1 MWVRGRLGR
10 IVGLLLLAFLVLPAS
25 LGLVSAAPVEPAG
38 NAATGRYQFH
48 QGNAGCGRVAL
59 IFNMGSGYDPATSIL
74 NTLSDYGVRAT
85 MFPMGWF
92 AESRPDIVQWM
103 SSSGHVIGSHG
114 YLGPELTYRSDWD
127 VANDIAASSGAIAN
141 AIGYWPAPWFTPFAG
156 AADDRV
162 RALAAEQGYTT
173 VSWGVSANDWSFDA
187 TASSVYSN
195 VMDNVYD
202 GAIVELHFD
211 SPTTTYSTAEA
222 LPWIIEDLTARGY
235 SLVTV
240 PEMAQG
246 C

>member
-1 MWVRGRLGR
+1 MVVRGGFARF
-10 IVGLLLLAFLVLPAS
+10 VGLVLLVFLVLPTS
-25 LGLVSAAPVEPAG
+25 LGLVSAAPIEPVSIAP
-38 NAATGRYQFH
+38 TGQFQFH
-48 QGNAGCGRVAL
+48 QGEAGCGRVAL
-59 IFNMGSGYDPATSIL
+59 IFNMGSGYEPATSIL
-74 NTLSDYGVRAT
+74 NTLANYGVRAT

-92 AESRPDIVQWM
+92 AEARPDILQWM
-103 SSSGHVIGSHG
+103 SANGHVIGSHG
-114 YLGPELTYRSDWD
+114 YLGPELTLRTDWD
-127 VANDIAASSGAIAN
+127 VSNDIATSSSAIAN

-156 AADDRV
+156 AADARV

-173 VSWGVSANDWSFDA
+173 VSWGVSSNDWSFDA

-222 LPWIIEDLTARGY
+222 LPWIIEDLSARGY

-240 PEMAQG
+240 PELAQA

>member
-1 MWVRGRLGR
+1 MRERARFGR
-10 IVGLLLLAFLVLPAS
+10 VAGLFLLAVLILPAS
-25 LGLVSAAPVEPAG
+25 WGLVSAAPVEPAG
-38 NAATGRYQFH
+38 NAATGEYQFY
-48 QGNAGCGRVAL
+48 QGDAGCGRVAL
-59 IFNMGSGYDPATSIL
+59 IFNIGSGYEPATSIL
-74 NTLSDYGVRAT
+74 NTLSSYGVRAT

-92 AESRPDIVQWM
+92 ADARPDILQWM
-103 SSSGHVIGSHG
+103 SANGHVIGSHG
-114 YLGPELTYRSDWD
+114 YLGPELTVRSDWD
-127 VANDIAASSGAIAN
+127 VANDIASSSNAIAN
-141 AIGYWPAPWFTPFAG
+141 AIGYWPAPWFTPFAT

-162 RALAAEQGYTT
+162 VAIAADQGYTT
-173 VSWGVSANDWSFDA
+173 VIRGVNSVDWTFDA

-211 SPTTTYSTAEA
+211 SPTSTYSTAEA

-235 SLVTV
+235 TLVTV

>member
-1 MWVRGRLGR
+1 MVTRGGFRRVVG
-10 IVGLLLLAFLVLPAS
+10 IVLLAFLFLPTSFGPA
-25 LGLVSAAPVEPAG
+25 SAAPGELASLAPAG
-38 NAATGRYQFH
+38 HLQFYE
-48 QGNAGCGRVAL
+48 GDPGCGRVAL
-59 IFNMGSGYDPATSIL
+59 IFNMGAGYEPATSIL
-74 NTLSDYGVRAT
+74 NTLAEYGVRAT

-92 AESRPDIVQWM
+92 AEARPDILQWM
-103 SSSGHVIGSHG
+103 SANGHVIGSHG
-114 YLGPELTYRSDWD
+114 YLGPELTTRSDGD
-127 VANDIAASSGAIAN
+127 VASDIAASSSAIAD

-173 VSWGVSANDWSFDA
+173 VSWGVNSVDWTFDA

-222 LPWIIEDLTARGY
+222 LPWIIEDLWARGY

-240 PEMAQG
+240 PEMAQP